1 MIEFEDNEVTVK
13 RSLTDDILNFMIR
26 LLITISECARLALCF
41 NGVCTL
47 VERFLCERRKAVAN
61 RTVAT
66 QSQCTYTSLKGAVT
80 PRFFLVPADE
90 QGATVAR
97 RTV

>member
-1 MIEFEDNEVTVK
+1 MIAFEDNEVTVK
-13 RSLTDDILNFMIR
+13 GSLTDDILNLMIR
-26 LLITISECARLALCF
+26 FLITVSECARLALCF
-41 NGVCTL
+41 IGVCTL
-47 VERFLCERRKAVAN
+47 VERFLCQRRKAVAN

-66 QSQCTYTSLKGAVT
+66 QSQCTYTSLKGAAT
-80 PRFFLVPADE
+80 LRFLLVPADE